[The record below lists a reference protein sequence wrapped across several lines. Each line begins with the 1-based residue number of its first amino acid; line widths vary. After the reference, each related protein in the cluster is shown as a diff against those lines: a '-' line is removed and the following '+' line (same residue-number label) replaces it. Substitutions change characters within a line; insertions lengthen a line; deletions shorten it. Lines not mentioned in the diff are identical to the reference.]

1 MGVRAWAGTPI
12 WLDGHVLGT
21 FAQSYRTLHRQTQE
35 QLDELRSTLL
45 SPTLP
50 EVPGTDVAARHRA
63 ALDGLLGDE
72 VNQS

>member
-1 MGVRAWAGTPI
+1 MLANLANREIELRA
-12 WLDGHVLGT
+12 D
-21 FAQSYRTLHRQTQE
+21 AQSYRTLHRQTQE